1 MFPVTY
7 DSLRRPRMIQMEEAY
22 RYLGVPLTSA
32 VAEFVIVSQLG
43 GKQLKRS

>member
-1 MFPVTY
+1 
-7 DSLRRPRMIQMEEAY
+7 MIQMEEAY